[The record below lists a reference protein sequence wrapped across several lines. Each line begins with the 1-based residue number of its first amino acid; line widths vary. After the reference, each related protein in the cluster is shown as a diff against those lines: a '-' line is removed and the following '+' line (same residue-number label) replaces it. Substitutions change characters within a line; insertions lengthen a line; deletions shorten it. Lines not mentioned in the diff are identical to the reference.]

1 MSKLWALFKAHREGI
16 LYLFFG
22 GCTTLVN
29 ILVYGGATRLA
40 GLNPLWANALAWV
53 LSVLFAYATNRK
65 WVFESAERSLA
76 GIARELFS
84 FFACRALSG
93 LMDIA
98 IMYLFVDV
106 LHASDMLIK
115 VLSNVLVIIVNY
127 IASKALVFRKK

>member
-1 MSKLWALFKAHREGI
+1 MKQLLIRYKPLI
-16 LYLFFG
+16 LYAFFG
-22 GCTTLVN
+22 ALTTLVN
-29 ILVYGGATRLA
+29 IVCYYAAGTLA
-40 GLNPLWANALAWV
+40 GMPTVPATALAWIV
-53 LSVLFAYATNRK
+53 SVLFAYATNRK

-127 IASKALVFRKK
+127 VASKALVFRKK